1 MIDAIRDMVDELE
14 IEANT
19 VLAPVVAAALTN
31 AFYSALIYES
41 RESGPGEET
50 ARRAM
55 RGVKGLYEALVDAV
69 EERSGESVLF

>member
-1 MIDAIRDMVDELE
+1 MIDAIRDMVNELD

-19 VLAPVVAAALTN
+19 MLAPVVAAALTN

-41 RESGPGEET
+41 GESGPGEDA

-55 RGVKGLYEALVDAV
+55 RGVKGVYEALVDAV
-69 EERSGESVLF
+69 EEQSGEAVLF